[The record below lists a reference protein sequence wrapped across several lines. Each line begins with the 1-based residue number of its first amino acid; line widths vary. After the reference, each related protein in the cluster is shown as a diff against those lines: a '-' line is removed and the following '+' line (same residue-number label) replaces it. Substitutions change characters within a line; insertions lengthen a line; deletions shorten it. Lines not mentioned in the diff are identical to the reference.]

1 MSSVRFRVLPRAA
14 LSFAEHSLR
23 RTTEKWLTIA
33 LLTLP
38 GMIIFLMFLL
48 IPIFQSSY
56 YSLFKW
62 NGFGPPT
69 DFRGLSN
76 YIDLFKDSVFI
87 RSILNSLI
95 LMSSSLLLQLPLALG
110 LALLV
115 GRGRLFGRQLFRAIL
130 FIPYIF
136 SEVITALIWLYVLHP
151 NMGLMNRVFE
161 AIIPNFKYIAW
172 LADRNI
178 ALYAIFLVLTWKYF
192 GFYMILYMAGLQSIP
207 KELEEAGR
215 IDGCNEFQVLR
226 FVTIP
231 LLGRTI
237 RLTIFLSVLGSFQ
250 QFVVVW
256 ILTQG
261 GPVNAT
267 STIATYLYKYGIQRF
282 ALGYGSAVAVVLFC
296 ITLFFSLGY
305 QRIVMYQDYVLRD

>member
-1 MSSVRFRVLPRAA
+1 MSTIRFRVLPRTD
-14 LSFAEHSLR
+14 LSFAGQALNRIQS
-23 RTTEKWLTIA
+23 KWLTVV

-38 GMIIFLMFLL
+38 GMVIFLTFLL

-56 YSLFKW
+56 FSLFRW

-76 YIDLFKDSVFI
+76 YVDLINDSIFI
-87 RSILNSLI
+87 RSIGNSLI
-95 LMSSSLLLQLPLALG
+95 LMLSSLVLQLPLALG
-110 LALLV
+110 LAILV
-115 GRGRLFGRQLFRAIL
+115 GRGQLFGRQVFRAIL
-130 FIPYIF
+130 FIPYVF

-237 RLTIFLSVLGSFQ
+237 RLTIFLSVLGAFQ
-250 QFVVVW
+250 QFVIIW

-305 QRIVMYQDYVLRD
+305 QRLVMRQDYTLRD

>member
-1 MSSVRFRVLPRAA
+1 MSTIRFRVLPRTD
-14 LSFAEHSLR
+14 LSFAGQALNRIQS
-23 RTTEKWLTIA
+23 KWLTII

-38 GMIIFLMFLL
+38 GMVIFLTFLL

-56 YSLFKW
+56 FSLFRW

-76 YIDLFKDSVFI
+76 YVDLINDSIFI

-95 LMSSSLLLQLPLALG
+95 LMLSSLVLQLPLALG
-110 LALLV
+110 LAILV
-115 GRGRLFGRQLFRAIL
+115 GRGQLFGRQVFRAIL
-130 FIPYIF
+130 FIPYVF

-161 AIIPNFKYIAW
+161 AIIPNYKYIAW

-237 RLTIFLSVLGSFQ
+237 RLTIFLSVLGAFQ
-250 QFVVVW
+250 QFVIIW

-305 QRIVMYQDYVLRD
+305 QRLVMRQDYTLRD

>member
-1 MSSVRFRVLPRAA
+1 MSTIRFRVLPRTDLSLAGQA
-14 LSFAEHSLR
+14 LNRIQS
-23 RTTEKWLTIA
+23 KWLTVG
-33 LLTLP
+33 LLVVP
-38 GMIIFLMFLL
+38 GMAVFLIFLL
-48 IPIFQSSY
+48 IPICQSSY
-56 YSLFKW
+56 FSLFRW

-76 YIDLFKDSVFI
+76 YVDLISDGVFI
-87 RSILNSLI
+87 RSIGNSLI
-95 LMSSSLLLQLPLALG
+95 LMTSSLLLQLPLALG
-110 LALLV
+110 LAILV
-115 GRGRLFGRQLFRAIL
+115 GRGQLFGRQIFRAIL
-130 FIPYIF
+130 FIPYVF

-237 RLTIFLSVLGSFQ
+237 RLTIFLSVLGAFQ
-250 QFVVVW
+250 QFVIIW

-305 QRIVMYQDYVLRD
+305 QRLVMRQDYALRD